1 MRSAGRGLP
10 TALVLLLLGVASWAT
25 SPLRGQTI
33 MTDQPSA
40 AVHAQFVL
48 RDAAGR
54 SILDAGGPLTAET
67 IAGFAIPEER
77 LNEARRR
84 LEALGL
90 RVEAAGGPVLSVSG
104 DRALFERLFG
114 PLPEPPAAG
123 EAVRLPVPDS
133 LADIVAAVLL
143 PPPPELFP
151 GPAP

>member
-1 MRSAGRGLP
+1 
-10 TALVLLLLGVASWAT
+10 
-25 SPLRGQTI
+25 
-33 MTDQPSA
+33 MTDEAPSPI
-40 AVHAQFVL
+40 HAQFVL
-48 RDAAGR
+48 KDAAGR

-67 IAGFAIPEER
+67 IAAFAIPEER
-77 LNEARRR
+77 LDEARRR

-104 DRALFERLFG
+104 ERVLFERLFG

-123 EAVRLPVPDS
+123 EAVRLPVPAS
-133 LADIVAAVLL
+133 LADIVAGVLL